1 MSLRGVIHLVD
12 DDAMFR
18 TALANVIELAG
29 HTVLLYES
37 AGDFLIGYA
46 RSVTPECAIFDLQMP
61 GPNGLELHASLAAKG
76 IGVPVVFLSA
86 FGDVP
91 TTVRAMR
98 GGAIDFLTKP
108 VARDT
113 LLTALDAALRH
124 DLAQSVRYERQT
136 AIRSRVRQLSARE
149 FAVFEQVLAG
159 KRNKQIAGE
168 LGIAE
173 RTVKTHRA
181 QLMEKMQVQSVA
193 ELPSSRTNSMVKRP
207 QPRACRCRVSY
218 AVLRHA
224 GRLEN
229 APIGTKVPM

>member
-1 MSLRGVIHLVD
+1 MSLRGVVHLVD

-29 HTVLLYES
+29 HTALAYES

-46 RSVTPECAIFDLQMP
+46 RSVTPECAVFDLQMP
-61 GPNGLELHASLAAKG
+61 GPNGLDLQASLAARG
-76 IGVPVVFLSA
+76 IGVPVIFLSA

-113 LLTALDAALRH
+113 LLGALDAALRH
-124 DLAQSVRYERQT
+124 DVARRVQYERKS
-136 AIRSRVRQLSARE
+136 AIRSRVRQLSVRE
-149 FAVFEQVLAG
+149 FAVFQQVLAG

-193 ELPSSRTNSMVKRP
+193 ELAELAFELQDERP
-207 QPRACRCRVSY
+207 QPRAVTPSR
-218 AVLRHA
+218 
-224 GRLEN
+224 
-229 APIGTKVPM
+229 